1 MSAGPLGEKEREYPG
16 EYMTPDLF
24 VLNPEGK
31 WFTMP
36 GMGVQVMSA
45 QLGFRRERQKTEPLG
60 SPAFSPLA
68 PDSGRG
74 PQQGKR
80 RV

>member
-1 MSAGPLGEKEREYPG
+1 MGEKEREYPG

-24 VLNPEGK
+24 VLNPEGR

-45 QLGFRRERQKTEPLG
+45 QLGFRRER
-60 SPAFSPLA
+60 
-68 PDSGRG
+68 
-74 PQQGKR
+74 
-80 RV
+80 